1 MEKERNEPARRTFR
15 LLRGNLLAVS
25 LLTLFNFVVLV
36 AAGIILQVVALVAT
50 VVGLIGAGLLALAIY
65 LMDFGGGLTVL
76 GILVFILFLLVLIL
90 LVLMYLATIIAAGI
104 LGSTVHMF
112 TAERLHDLAGK
123 GTGTLDFLWK
133 SFKTDWRRT
142 VKRGSKLFLVAISV
156 ILPMII
162 ILDLVFIGTLAA
174 WLWSYSG
181 WDMNAIMSTA
191 FITGMVFLTFLF
203 TGFFLILT
211 PFFRFVID
219 DTTLW
224 MAKGE
229 GARRALGIAF
239 TDLRASK
246 QGVMNYM
253 VFSLLF
259 SILLLIIPPLIII
272 SPALEPIITKSFL
285 IANRDDFF
293 EPPISGDRT
302 RRRPSG

>member
-1 MEKERNEPARRTFR
+1 MEKERSEPVRRTFR
-15 LLRGNLLAVS
+15 LLRRNLLAVS
-25 LLTLFNFVVLV
+25 LLTLFNFLVMV
-36 AAGIILQVVALVAT
+36 AAGIVVQVVALLAT
-50 VVGLIGAGLLALAIY
+50 VVGLIGAGLLALAVY
-65 LMDFGGGLTVL
+65 LMDFGGALMVL
-76 GILVFILFLLVLIL
+76 GIMVFIISLLILIL
-90 LVLMYLATIIAAGI
+90 LILMYLGTIISAGI

-112 TAERLHDLAGK
+112 TAERLQDLSKK
-123 GTGTLDFLWK
+123 GTGTLEFLWK

-142 VKRGSKLFLVAISV
+142 VTRGSKLFLVAISV

-162 ILDLVFIGTLAA
+162 ILDLVFIGASTA

-181 WDMNAIMSTA
+181 WDMNAIRSTA

-219 DTTLW
+219 DTTFW

-239 TDLRASK
+239 TDLRVSK
-246 QGVMNYM
+246 QGVMSYM
-253 VFSLLF
+253 VFSFLV
-259 SILLLIIPPLIII
+259 SIILLLIPPLILI

-293 EPPISGDRT
+293 EPPNS
-302 RRRPSG
+302 